1 MLFSPRLLVAIA
13 CSVAILS
20 AQTVPLSFNPSAA
33 QYSSALD
40 RIVMISGSPNVLHI
54 FDPAANRDVTV
65 PLDNLPGSLS
75 VSPDGL
81 HAAVGTSG
89 SVYYIDLR
97 SAAVQNTFPGGIG
110 IGSVLL
116 SNSALYINP
125 IILGGNNSDPSTI
138 YVDLG
143 TGQSTILSG
152 SIAGT
157 GGSPVSGAG
166 VNPVNGQIYQ
176 AVSSSPSVMYRLVLN
191 GTRVVQNAWP
201 YFSAH
206 SAGGSVW
213 FSPDGNRIYA
223 GNGTVVNSS
232 TNATEDMTYLSTVPS
247 GSPLQSLTESAS
259 RSQVAYIA
267 QVPPYPT
274 SPPVD
279 DTHVKLLNSQYLTP
293 AGSFAL
299 TSFTVGS
306 KQFAAHGRFVFFS
319 SDGSNLYAV
328 DQADATSGLTNAYA
342 VQSIALRNPTT
353 CTTML
358 DSTSTRDEGDGGL
371 YTVNISAGTNCTFTA
386 SADSSWITIVSGT
399 YGSGDTPLVFELQRN
414 STGQRR
420 SGSISAG
427 GQTVAITQDIPAPNE
442 SFVPLSFNAVAGEYD
457 KALDR
462 FVMVSAAP
470 NEMHIFDPVAN
481 ADQVFPLGPAPL
493 SLSLSADGKSAIVGH
508 DGWASA
514 VDLVNTQV
522 SKVYVLQDV
531 ANIVAL
537 GPNGF
542 AYTFQKS
549 TGTSG
554 TSLDLST
561 GTPKQVSLASGVNAA
576 RVGPSGHKLYLDQSG
591 LGTYDLQSSPIISGF
606 STYPNQNLAC
616 GGLWFTQ
623 DGTRLLSGCGSVF
636 SVSDV
641 ASQDLQPAGSAPL
654 ALGGFRW
661 ADDSQAAKTIAV
673 IPGDPYQNSIYG
685 VQDTVIQFF
694 ASNDLN
700 LQSET
705 PAPTFSVAGKTY
717 AGHGNVVSWNSAGS
731 RVFVLEQ
738 ADSTANLTSSF
749 AISTI
754 VNPSSLA
761 PCAYTTD
768 AQAITV
774 ADANGVQLPGRSTNC
789 SWNFTTDASW
799 ITASNRPSSVPAG
812 QSISVNLEN
821 NQAST
826 PRTGHV
832 LIGGQ
837 SITVTQDPAGCSFQF
852 ALSSFTAYSDAA
864 TQAIPF
870 TTIGSNC
877 GWTATSS
884 APWIAINSPSS
895 GVGSGSVSVSIS
907 SNTTGSSRSA
917 SVLIAGRSILI
928 FQLNTATP
936 NMSVGLGFVP
946 VTPCRIADTRNSEG
960 PFGGPLVA
968 GSTSRDFLL
977 PQSSCGIP
985 VSALAYALNITVV
998 PSGPLGYLT
1007 VSPTGGTRPL
1017 VSTLNSD
1024 DGRIKA
1030 NAAIVAAGSG
1040 GGVTVFATNDT
1051 HVVID
1056 ITGYFDPFDY
1066 SAMWFVTVPPCRV
1079 LDTRNSDGPLG
1090 GPDLAGNSPRAV
1102 PLLQS
1107 ACNLQTSAKAYSL
1120 NFTAIPHGSL
1130 DFLSAWPGGQTQPLV
1145 STLNAPTGTV
1155 VANAAIIK
1163 AGISNDISVYGTQD
1177 ADLVIDTN
1185 GYFAARG
1192 AYDGLVF
1199 YPIIPCRALDT
1210 RAGNSPLSGAATY
1223 DAGTACGIPPSAQ
1236 ALVLNATVVPKGPLG
1251 YLTLWP
1257 AGLAQPLVSTLNAQD
1272 GSVTSNLAI
1281 VPVTNNRI
1289 GAFASN
1295 TTDLILDVSGYFAPY
1310 E

>member
-1 MLFSPRLLVAIA
+1 MLFSPRLLATVACFA
-13 CSVAILS
+13 AILS

-40 RIVMISGSPNVLHI
+40 RIVMISGSPNALHI

-65 PLDNLPGSLS
+65 PLNNVPSSLS

-81 HAAVGTSG
+81 HAAAGTSG
-89 SVYYIDLR
+89 AVYYIDLR

-125 IILGGNNSDPSTI
+125 VIQGGSNSDPSTI

-143 TGQSTILSG
+143 TGQSTSLSG
-152 SIAGT
+152 SIG
-157 GGSPVSGAG
+157 GAG

-176 AVSSSPSVMYRLVLN
+176 AVSSSPSFMYRLVVN
-191 GTRVVQNAWP
+191 GTRIVQNAWP
-201 YFSAH
+201 YFATH
-206 SAGGSVW
+206 PAGGSVW

-232 TNATEDMTYLSTVPS
+232 TNATEDMTYLSTIPS
-247 GSPLQSLTESAS
+247 GSPPQSLTESAP

-267 QVPPYPT
+267 QVPSYPT

-293 AGSFAL
+293 AGGFAL
-299 TSFTVGS
+299 TPFTVGS
-306 KQFAAHGRFVFFS
+306 QQFAAHGRFTFFS

-342 VQSIALRNPTT
+342 VQTIALRNPTT
-353 CTTML
+353 CTTTL
-358 DSTSTRDEGDGGL
+358 DSASTRDEGDGGL
-371 YTVNISAGTNCTFTA
+371 YAVKISAGTNCTFA
-386 SADSSWITIVSGT
+386 ANADSSWITIVSGV
-399 YGSGDTPLVFELQRN
+399 YGSGDTPLVFELLRN

-420 SGSISAG
+420 SGSISVG

-470 NEMHIFDPVAN
+470 NEMHIFDPAAN
-481 ADQVFPLGPAPL
+481 SDQVLPLGPAPL
-493 SLSLSADGKSAIVGH
+493 SLSLSADGTSAIVGH
-508 DGWASA
+508 DGWVSA

-537 GPNGF
+537 GPNGY

-549 TGTSG
+549 YSASG

-561 GTPKQVSLASGVNAA
+561 GTPKQVSLAIGVNAA
-576 RVGPSGHKLYLDQSG
+576 RVGPSGHKLYVDQSG

-673 IPGDPYQNSIYG
+673 IPGNPYQNSIYG

-694 ASNDLN
+694 ASNGLN

-738 ADSTANLTSSF
+738 ADSAANLTSSF

-754 VNPSSLA
+754 VNPSSLT

-774 ADANGVQLPGRSTNC
+774 ASDANGVQLPGRSTNC

-812 QSISVNLEN
+812 QSIDVNLQN
-821 NQAST
+821 NQAPT

-832 LIGGQ
+832 VIGSQ
-837 SITVTQDPAGCSFQF
+837 SIAVTQDPAGCSFQF
-852 ALSSFTAYSDAA
+852 ALSNLTAYSDAA

-877 GWTATSS
+877 GWTATSG

-895 GVGSGSVSVSIS
+895 GIGSGNVSVSIS
-907 SNTTGSSRSA
+907 PNTTGSSRSG

-936 NMSVGLGFVP
+936 NVGVGLGFVP

-960 PFGGPLVA
+960 PFGGPLIA
-968 GSTSRDFLL
+968 GGTSRDFLV

-985 VSALAYALNITVV
+985 VSALAYALNVTVV

-1007 VSPTGGTRPL
+1007 VSPTGGTRSL

-1040 GGVTVFATNDT
+1040 GGVNVFATNDT

-1056 ITGYFDPFDY
+1056 ITGYFDLVDY
-1066 SAMWFVTVPPCRV
+1066 SAMWFVPVPPCRV

-1090 GPDLAGNSPRAV
+1090 GPGLAGNSPRAV

-1107 ACNLQTSAKAYSL
+1107 ACNLQSSAKAYSL

-1130 DFLSAWPGGQTQPLV
+1130 DFLSAWPSGQTQPLV

-1155 VANAAIIK
+1155 VANAATIK

-1185 GYFAARG
+1185 GYFAPAG
-1192 AYDGLVF
+1192 TYGGLHF
-1199 YPIIPCRALDT
+1199 YPMVPCRALDT
-1210 RAGNSPLSGAATY
+1210 RTGNGPLSGAATY
-1223 DAGTACGIPPSAQ
+1223 DAGTACGVPPSAQ

-1251 YLTLWP
+1251 YLTLWQ
-1257 AGLAQPLVSTLNAQD
+1257 ADLAQPLVSTLNAPD